1 MEVSTNPKNF
11 DSAFT
16 MMLHSNFNFSSGKNI
31 TKIVVRQQNKT
42 KTYIGTNQ
50 TDDTVHT
57 NIEHI
62 PVCRKIYLFFASF
75 IAILYYFY
83 ILFEPIAKFMLEF
96 WNISLVYSITSR
108 NFAFARLLLFF
119 GPSFLSRTNSI
130 MSRLL
135 SYFTELF
142 YKRIILKR
150 DSLVENVANFNVQIS
165 RFYHLGCRLIC

>member
-1 MEVSTNPKNF
+1 MNFQCQFVKKKLEVSANPKLF

-108 NFAFARLLLFF
+108 IFAFARLQVLFLDPHF
-119 GPSFLSRTNSI
+119 CQEQIQSCHD
-130 MSRLL
+130 
-135 SYFTELF
+135 Y
-142 YKRIILKR
+142 
-150 DSLVENVANFNVQIS
+150 LVTLQNCFIKE
-165 RFYHLGCRLIC
+165 